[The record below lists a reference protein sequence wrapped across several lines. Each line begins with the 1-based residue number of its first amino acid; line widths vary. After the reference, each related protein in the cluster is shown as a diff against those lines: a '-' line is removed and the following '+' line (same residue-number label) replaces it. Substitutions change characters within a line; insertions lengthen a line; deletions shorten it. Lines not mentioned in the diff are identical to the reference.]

1 MAYDKVVDS
10 AELDADLTAI
20 ANAIRSKTGKTEGL
34 TLEQMPGEIEGI
46 ETGGGGKEIFYAL
59 SGVPYTR
66 NTVLEE
72 TVSIVYP
79 ARNRPSLTV
88 SQYSG
93 AIEMETFTTNYT
105 GLLGSQYCFG
115 GCSKLR
121 EAYFPKATGLWLGN
135 THFFSDN
142 PALEKVSI
150 GSIGCAVT
158 RMDAGSFRT
167 PPITL
172 ELYVAAETI
181 ADIPDLIRN
190 YVPGSWNADAI
201 VIYRNS
207 TTGEVITE

>member
-1 MAYDKVVDS
+1 MALIDK
-10 AELDADLTAI
+10 LTAI
-20 ANAIRSKTGKTEGL
+20 ANAIRNKTGKTDPM
-34 TLEQMPGEIEGI
+34 TLDQMPAEIEGI
-46 ETGGGGKEIFYAL
+46 EAGGGGEEIFYAL

-72 TVSIVYP
+72 TVSIVS
-79 ARNRPSLTV
+79 PSHPKPEFGKCF
-88 SQYSG
+88 YDG
-93 AIEMETFTTNYT
+93 ATEMETFTTNYP
-105 GLLGSQYCFG
+105 GLLGAMYCFA

-121 EAYFPKATGLWLGN
+121 EAYFPKVNGMWLGN
-135 THFFSDN
+135 THFFMNN

-158 RMDAGSFRT
+158 RMDAGSFNT

-172 ELYVAAETI
+172 ELYVDAETI
-181 ADIPDLIRN
+181 ADIPDLIKN
-190 YVPGSWNADAI
+190 NVPGKWNANAT